1 MVQRVLLPTTSQALG
16 IDSTVCFSRRTNKK
30 AAEKCSRTCTGRPPR
45 PQEIQWW
52 SNRTA
57 KLLQQSAATL
67 QLGLSKMKMREKRWG
82 FPPPPPF
89 EMHGCIYPR
98 MHTHA
103 RVSTAQH
110 QRSENLARG
119 GKKPWTHVSSPLKSI
134 TIPSEK
140 GILVVAVSHWKSLVE
155 NVKRNRLFAR
165 EVAAKWGRCVLLER
179 AEVGAALR
187 LALEDGVVCWAR
199 GICCK
204 QPEPTP

>member
-1 MVQRVLLPTTSQALG
+1 MQQDMHWTSSTSSGNTMVEQPHS
-16 IDSTVCFSRRTNKK
+16 K
-30 AAEKCSRTCTGRPPR
+30 AAP
-45 PQEIQWW
+45 
-52 SNRTA
+52 A
-57 KLLQQSAATL
+57 KRCHSAAWAQQDENEGET
-67 QLGLSKMKMREKRWG
+67 MG

-119 GKKPWTHVSSPLKSI
+119 GKKPWTHVSFPLKSI

-155 NVKRNRLFAR
+155 DVKRNRLFAR

-187 LALEDGVVCWAR
+187 LGLENGVVCWAR